1 MDGDNPTSLIR
12 QDSDV
17 GMFGHP
23 ATMRDSER
31 ILNSRS
37 SPSAHSLPVSIGMSK
52 KNEPDFAFLR
62 NHPEERAEMR
72 RKFSEDKEARQQH
85 EAFLKKARKD
95 KRLNFFLIPLSVI
108 GLFVTVALRWGW
120 EIGLLAAGVMSALL
134 FLGRMLVRWAVERIG
149 TRAAEAKLRK
159 EGRIR

>member
-1 MDGDNPTSLIR
+1 M
-12 QDSDV
+12 
-17 GMFGHP
+17 
-23 ATMRDSER
+23 
-31 ILNSRS
+31 
-37 SPSAHSLPVSIGMSK
+37 
-52 KNEPDFAFLR
+52 
-62 NHPEERAEMR
+62 
-72 RKFSEDKEARQQH
+72 
-85 EAFLKKARKD
+85 KKARKD